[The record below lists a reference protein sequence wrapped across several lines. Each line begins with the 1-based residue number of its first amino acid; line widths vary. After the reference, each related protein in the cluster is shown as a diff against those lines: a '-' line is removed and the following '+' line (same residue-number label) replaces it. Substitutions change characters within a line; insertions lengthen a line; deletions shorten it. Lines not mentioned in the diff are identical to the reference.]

1 MVVSIVVAVV
11 STFAG
16 SLFAALLSGAKEH
29 RRARKEEAE
38 RKKREDENTAHVLT
52 ALENLVEEVK
62 KQSAADHVQ
71 INNMRAVVLYLAKLQ
86 LHAQHNKYVLQ
97 DKWCSPEDK
106 EDVKEL
112 YEAYHSLGGNGLGTR
127 WKSAILALPEIPA
140 DIEPAIEW

>member
-38 RKKREDENTAHVLT
+38 RKKREDESTAHILST
-52 ALENLVEEVK
+52 LEKLVAEVRQ
-62 KQSAADHVQ
+62 QSEADHRQ
-71 INNMRAVVLYLAKLQ
+71 IGNLRAVVLYLAKLQ
-86 LHAQHNKYVLQ
+86 LHAQHDKYVLQ

-127 WKSAILALPEIPA
+127 WEAAILALPEIPA

>member
-38 RKKREDENTAHVLT
+38 RKKREDESTAHILST
-52 ALENLVEEVK
+52 LEKLVAEVK
-62 KQSAADHVQ
+62 QQSEADHRQ
-71 INNMRAVVLYLAKLQ
+71 IDNLRAVVLYLAKLQ
-86 LHAQHNKYVLQ
+86 LHAQHDKYVLQ

-127 WKSAILALPEIPA
+127 WEVAILALPEIPA